1 MVSPNMVEMKNIV
14 ILLLGSVFIFT
25 ILFGAIFS
33 VLTRRKRKI
42 LARVESYL
50 TNDRPEEE
58 KTSTPTKKSILLRLV
73 STIGKKLEKSTLV
86 MKWEKKVAEAGLTL
100 KPGEFYFLKI
110 CITLLSAWMI
120 YIFVHPILA
129 LVVSFIVWFWLPGY
143 YLKKKKS
150 ARLNRCVIQ
159 LSSALGTM
167 ANAMRAGFSFMQA
180 MQMVAKEMPDPLGPE
195 FDYTLREINLG
206 VPLEQ
211 AFQGLVNR
219 LPDKDLEMVISALL
233 IQRSTGGNLAEL
245 LETMQETVRGRI
257 RIKEELK
264 TLTAQGRI
272 SAWIIS
278 LLPIFIGVVVNFI
291 NPEYFGPMLTHPLG
305 WGMLGLG
312 SISGMLG
319 WIMIQK
325 IVRIEV

>member
-1 MVSPNMVEMKNIV
+1 MVEIEKDIV
-14 ILLLGSVFIFT
+14 VLLLASVFIFT
-25 ILFGAIFS
+25 FLFGAIVS
-33 VLTRRKRKI
+33 TLTRRKRKI
-42 LARVESYL
+42 MARVVSYL
-50 TNDRPEEE
+50 ANDRPEEE
-58 KTSTPTKKSILLRLV
+58 EKPSTTIRRSILQRSL
-73 STIGKKLEKSTLV
+73 STAGAKLEKLTPV
-86 MKWEKKVAEAGLTL
+86 MKWEKRISESGLTL
-100 KPGEFYFLKI
+100 KPGEFFFLRI

-129 LVVSFIVWFWLPGY
+129 FVLSFIVWFWLPGY
-143 YLKKKKS
+143 YLKKKKL
-150 ARLNRCVIQ
+150 ARLDRCVTQ
-159 LSSALGTM
+159 LSTALGTM

-278 LLPIFIGVVVNFI
+278 LLPILIGVVVNFI

-305 WGMLGLG
+305 WAMLGLG
-312 SISGMLG
+312 GISGMLG
-319 WIMIQK
+319 WIIIQK